1 MRDSLGDF
9 FEEKQLGG
17 EWISYII
24 HIEKS
29 DEKKSYLIFISDS
42 SFSLFD
48 GVISDVAKTL
58 PNAVSRFQKPSIYA
72 GFRRFRNYSHST
84 GLNWFRLGNIVCPVY
99 RSFDYLI
106 YPYYPAYHPFCYHF
120 VISVDNREGELLRII
135 ALLLYQNT
143 TQFQDAFRK
152 YDYLWETV
160 NSE

>member
-1 MRDSLGDF
+1 L
-9 FEEKQLGG
+9 
-17 EWISYII
+17 
-24 HIEKS
+24 
-29 DEKKSYLIFISDS
+29 FISIFWAFFSWFNLLPQANRKGPAPYARPCWKIDFNPFF
-42 SFSLFD
+42 SFSFLEKDIF
-48 GVISDVAKTL
+48 K
-58 PNAVSRFQKPSIYA
+58 
-72 GFRRFRNYSHST
+72 RRFLDNRWGRWIIFYFHST